1 MDGNIMKINI
11 TKESKEF
18 LTVAEM
24 PAVKKIVE
32 DFKTSD
38 ETIEGIVTTLFHIVT
53 GYNNNNIEIFES
65 TAEMSKNQR
74 VNNFFGD
81 IETDSKD
88 IDIWI
93 KAKFFDKNN
102 DNFYI
107 IGAYLS
113 DIWSASCDNLENSIT
128 HMYIRKFKECK

>member
-1 MDGNIMKINI
+1 MDGNNMKINI

-24 PAVKKIVE
+24 PVVKKIVD

-38 ETIEGIVTTLFHIVT
+38 ETIEGSVIILSHIVT
-53 GYNNNNIEIFES
+53 GYTNNSIEIFKAS
-65 TAEMSKNQR
+65 AEIAKNQR
-74 VNNFFGD
+74 AWNYYGD
-81 IETDSKD
+81 TETESRD

-93 KAKFFDKNN
+93 NTTFFDKND

-107 IGAYLS
+107 VGAYLS
-113 DIWSASCDNLENSIT
+113 DIWNASCDNLENSKMN
-128 HMYIRKFKECK
+128 MYIRKFKEY

>member
-1 MDGNIMKINI
+1 MLKIKMS
-11 TKESKEF
+11 KESKEIF
-18 LTVAEM
+18 TVAEM
-24 PAVKKIVE
+24 SITKKIIDE
-32 DFKTSD
+32 FKSSD
-38 ETIEGIVTTLFHIVT
+38 NTIDLIVTTLCHIVT
-53 GYNNNNIEIFES
+53 EYNNNNVEIFEA

-93 KAKFFDKNN
+93 KAKFFDKND

-107 IGAYLS
+107 VGAYLS
-113 DIWSASCDNLENSIT
+113 DIWSASCDNLENSRT
-128 HMYIRKFKECK
+128 YMYIRKFKEC